1 METEKKSVDK
11 FVLFDTFR
19 RFYCGIMEQFTIVV
33 YVINSLLRFYFSSHK
48 LCYEVSLQKL
58 YLVKMASPLQDTVG
72 VADITPSDASSGINH
87 FHLVHMEVT
96 AVK

>member
-1 METEKKSVDK
+1 
-11 FVLFDTFR
+11 
-19 RFYCGIMEQFTIVV
+19 
-33 YVINSLLRFYFSSHK
+33 
-48 LCYEVSLQKL
+48 
-58 YLVKMASPLQDTVG
+58 MASPLPNTVG